1 MINLRKLIGIT
12 CLAASFAAGLLG
24 SSAAS
29 AWEFLYME
37 HTLETAQLT
46 NISSIS
52 VTGDGEIELE
62 HDCDR
67 CPRELTINSETQL
80 TTPFGSGRSISE
92 LPQWRGHY
100 AMIHY
105 STTNPTALRITVYSQ
120 TEFNDEDY
128 QFEGESEL

>member
-1 MINLRKLIGIT
+1 MINLRKLIGIVSLT
-12 CLAASFAAGLLG
+12 ASFAAGLLG
-24 SSAAS
+24 AKTAY
-29 AWEFLYME
+29 AWEFLYVE

-52 VTGDGEIELE
+52 VGGDGRIELE
-62 HDCDR
+62 HDCGS
-67 CPRELTINSETQL
+67 CPKALDVNAETQL

-120 TEFNDEDY
+120 TEFNDDDSQIDE
-128 QFEGESEL
+128 ETAL